1 MVTKESN
8 KFMGHGRVGS
18 YPMRVDIIYVITY
31 TLPAKNME
39 YFSLQSLQTHKP
51 SKNRINRYFDKLIHG
66 IQHFMRLESA
76 LLIIH
81 DGYQGSRN
89 PGENYIISI
98 HANMLLK
105 T

>member
-1 MVTKESN
+1 
-8 KFMGHGRVGS
+8 
-18 YPMRVDIIYVITY
+18 
-31 TLPAKNME
+31 ME
-39 YFSLQSLQTHKP
+39 YFSLQPLQTHKP